1 MLSSPISII
10 GNELALILNKKFK
23 TIIVE
28 ISPKKINVVEIAL
41 ETTLEIADF
50 VAKMDLDYFFQFSW

>member
-28 ISPKKINVVEIAL
+28 ISPKINVVEIAL